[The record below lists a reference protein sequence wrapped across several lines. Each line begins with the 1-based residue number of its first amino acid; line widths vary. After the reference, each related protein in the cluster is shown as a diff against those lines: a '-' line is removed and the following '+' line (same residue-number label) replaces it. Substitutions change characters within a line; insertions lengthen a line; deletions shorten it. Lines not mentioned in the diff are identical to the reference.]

1 MKLFDKD
8 SFYVKNIKGDTVK
21 YDVLL
26 SFTDDD
32 SDKSYILYTDNST
45 DKYGNVQVY
54 ASTVN
59 SDENEMTLSHIET
72 DKEWKII
79 EIILSEIQNSLK

>member
-1 MKLFDKD
+1 MKLLDKD

-32 SDKSYILYTDNST
+32 SDKSYIVYTDNST

-72 DKEWKII
+72 EKEWKII